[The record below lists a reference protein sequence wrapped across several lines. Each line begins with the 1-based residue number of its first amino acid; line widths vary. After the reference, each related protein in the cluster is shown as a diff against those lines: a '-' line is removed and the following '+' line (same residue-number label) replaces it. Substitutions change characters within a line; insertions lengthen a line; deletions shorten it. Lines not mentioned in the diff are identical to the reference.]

1 MFAKAIF
8 LVISACILGAQA
20 TWEDKPTSW
29 NEEDKPTS
37 WNEEDKP
44 TSWDEEDKPTS
55 WNEEDEGAWDEEDTA
70 ELFWDSDRGIVVEP
84 TEGDWAEWLQGDEDD
99 KDDDDDDET
108 AELSGAEE
116 EEEEEHEDGA
126 HGGRGRGRGRGRDG
140 HGRGRGDHVGDGRG
154 RGRGRD
160 GEGERH
166 GGRGRGRDHREEDHE
181 DDDEHEGCGISGI
194 IALSLGDPNASSAFA
209 ADSEAR
215 NVVRAVLAEVASV
228 AEENVVVRDMKAARR
243 LRRLTTAEDRESGTE
258 ESESGSEEGIVAAMY
273 KIRVPRHQRRN
284 SFAIVAAIQNNSANV
299 LHLCQVHLQ
308 RAGLPYTV
316 ARVRLGVRASSQWRP
331 KEGEP
336 CEPSEGHLRG
346 SHRHG
351 DCGHSDDQDS
361 PVWLQ
366 ALMVLGTSLLITVCV
381 GICVRRRNAKRRQQ
395 ESQRQQPTQPSL
407 IVVGKPAQVEGNACN
422 PSNAN
427 TEAPTKGTEEG
438 IIAGNNA
445 IAMGIIV
452 PEEPPKKDA
461 LAHL

>member
-20 TWEDKPTSW
+20 TWEDT
-29 NEEDKPTS
+29 
-37 WNEEDKP
+37 P

-55 WNEEDEGAWDEEDTA
+55 WNEEDEAAWDEEDTA
-70 ELFWDSDRGIVVEP
+70 ELFWDSDRVDP
-84 TEGDWAEWLQGDEDD
+84 AEGAWAEWLQEHEGD
-99 KDDDDDDET
+99 KDDDEA
-108 AELSGAEE
+108 AELFGAEE

-126 HGGRGRGRGRGRDG
+126 HGGRGRGRDG

-160 GEGERH
+160 GDGERH

-243 LRRLTTAEDRESGTE
+243 LRRLTTAEDRESGRE